1 MSHTTN
7 ITDTTDTTGTAGTAD
22 ITSTIS
28 TTGFSLKPTLH
39 GEKVTLR
46 PFTEADVPVMAAI
59 LDDPE
64 VLRFT
69 GSADDASGPGAAD
82 PQATAALHTWYTS
95 RNDQHDRLDLAVV
108 DRTSGR
114 VVGEVVLH
122 EWDPTNRNC
131 RFRTLIGPEGRGRG
145 LGTEAT
151 RLIVDHGFE
160 HIGLHRIVLSVFA
173 FNPRARRVYEKV
185 GFVAEG
191 VEREVLRH
199 GDTWVDA
206 TAMSVLAH
214 EWQALRRP

>member
-1 MSHTTN
+1 MRLMPHTTDIADTAATTS
-7 ITDTTDTTGTAGTAD
+7 ITGSAD
-22 ITSTIS
+22 

-39 GEKVTLR
+39 GERVTLR

-69 GSADDASGPGAAD
+69 GSTDEEESDAAD

-122 EWDPTNRNC
+122 EWDPANRNC

-151 RLIVDHGFE
+151 RMIVDHGFE
-160 HIGLHRIVLSVFA
+160 HIGLHRIALSVFA

-214 EWQALRRP
+214 EWRALHRP

>member
-1 MSHTTN
+1 MPNTN
-7 ITDTTDTTGTAGTAD
+7 GTTDTADTTRTTGL
-22 ITSTIS
+22 
-28 TTGFSLKPTLH
+28 TGFSLKPTLH

-46 PFTEADVPVMAAI
+46 PFTEADVPVMTAI

-69 GSADDASGPGAAD
+69 GSADDTSGSDAAD

-114 VVGEVVLH
+114 VVGKVVLH
-122 EWDPTNRNC
+122 EWDQANRNC

-160 HIGLHRIVLSVFA
+160 HIGLHRIALSVFA

-199 GDTWVDA
+199 GDEWVDA

-214 EWQALRRP
+214 EWRALHGL